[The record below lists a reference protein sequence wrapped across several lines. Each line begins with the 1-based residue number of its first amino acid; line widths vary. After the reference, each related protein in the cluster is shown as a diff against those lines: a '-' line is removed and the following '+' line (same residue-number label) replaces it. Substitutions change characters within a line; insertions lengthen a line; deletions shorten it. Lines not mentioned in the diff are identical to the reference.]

1 MAPYPTSPICFP
13 PEGQALLL
21 IHQFYPARTS
31 VSSPPKSA
39 PNHDTS
45 SRKPSW
51 PGCLLYSAP
60 SPRACPTPPAST
72 QRAGSPGLLCVR
84 TWGCT
89 FNIGRKNA
97 IPSKGL
103 THGQGGCQ
111 GCGPHYGNAGNHK
124 EAGVLVSPQPR
135 LLWL

>member
-51 PGCLLYSAP
+51 PGCLLYSGPPPPRVPYP
-60 SPRACPTPPAST
+60 SSLNTEGWLPRAALCPDM
-72 QRAGSPGLLCVR
+72 GMH
-84 TWGCT
+84 
-89 FNIGRKNA
+89 I
-97 IPSKGL
+97 
-103 THGQGGCQ
+103 
-111 GCGPHYGNAGNHK
+111 
-124 EAGVLVSPQPR
+124 
-135 LLWL
+135 